1 MKTVKERIEAI
12 KNELRYNSG
21 PAISYIRVSTQDA
34 RMLIEQ
40 AEENSRLRE
49 SIDNERKVKD
59 VLARKY
65 RAEKTE
71 KEQLHKAL
79 EYYADKKHYEPYAI
93 VDVNP
98 CDITEDGGYI
108 AREALAIGEESNA
121 L

>member
-1 MKTVKERIEAI
+1 MKTVKERIETI
-12 KNELRYNSG
+12 KNELRYNNG
-21 PAISYIRVSTQDA
+21 PAIPYIRVSTQDA

-79 EYYADKKHYEPYAI
+79 EYFADDANYFYGIAGECNVLDNGRKL
-93 VDVNP
+93 
-98 CDITEDGGYI
+98 
-108 AREALAIGEESNA
+108 AREALE
-121 L
+121 